1 MDRSSSG
8 GAGVSVEHG
17 ASMSEEVLRV
27 SLTPTVCGMVL
38 LAEGGGC
45 APRIC
50 QRRAVEGE
58 DEMGSSRWSTTH
70 LNDDGL
76 VPRM

>member
-8 GAGVSVEHG
+8 GAGVSVKHG
-17 ASMSEEVLRV
+17 ASMSAEVLRV
-27 SLTPTVCGMVL
+27 SFMPTGCGMAL
-38 LAEGGGC
+38 LAEGGGY

-50 QRRAVEGE
+50 QRRAEEGQ